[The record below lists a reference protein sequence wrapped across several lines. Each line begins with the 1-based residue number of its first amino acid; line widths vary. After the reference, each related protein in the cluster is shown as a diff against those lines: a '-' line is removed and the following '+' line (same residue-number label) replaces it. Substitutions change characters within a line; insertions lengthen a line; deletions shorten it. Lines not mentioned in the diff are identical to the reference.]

1 MKKIKNLHLY
11 YKNNERGEIIFNK
24 SIYLK
29 KNIAKIFKPIVQDRK
44 CFFFID
50 KNLYQKMNLKLYCKK
65 LKKELNAEVF
75 LLKGGEQ
82 AKSLHYFCNYINKVM
97 ISKSSLYLITDF

>member
-1 MKKIKNLHLY
+1 MKKIKNLKLQY
-11 YKNNERGEIIFNK
+11 RNNQKGEIIFNK

-29 KNIAKIFKPIVQDRK
+29 KNIAKIFKPIIKDRK

-50 KNLYQKMNLKLYCKK
+50 KNLYQKMDLRLYCKT
-65 LKKELNAEVF
+65 LKKELNAEIF

-82 AKSLHYFCNYINKVM
+82 AKSLHYFNNYINKV
-97 ISKSSLYLITDF
+97 SF